1 MCLLISYLCPQKNR
15 NMQKRKYIRTI
26 IAYKEYFKDFKKS
39 VSQQVIDKFYE
50 VFLYIMTLEVIP
62 STYFRN
68 VEGVKG
74 LFEIRIEE
82 EGNIYRLF
90 CCFDEGNL
98 VVLFNAFH
106 KKTQKTPKGEID
118 KAKRIMKEY
127 FDNKNNK
134 KKG

>member
-1 MCLLISYLCPQKNR
+1 MN
-15 NMQKRKYIRTI
+15 KRKYVRTI
-26 IAYKEYFKDFKKS
+26 VAYKEYFKSFKRT

-50 VFLYIMTLEVIP
+50 IFLYIMTLEVIP
-62 STYFRN
+62 NSFFRS

-74 LFEIRIEE
+74 LFEIRVEE
-82 EGNIYRLF
+82 SGNIYRIF

-106 KKTQKTPKGEID
+106 KKTQKTPSSEIK

-127 FDNKNNK
+127 FNE
-134 KKG
+134 KKGI